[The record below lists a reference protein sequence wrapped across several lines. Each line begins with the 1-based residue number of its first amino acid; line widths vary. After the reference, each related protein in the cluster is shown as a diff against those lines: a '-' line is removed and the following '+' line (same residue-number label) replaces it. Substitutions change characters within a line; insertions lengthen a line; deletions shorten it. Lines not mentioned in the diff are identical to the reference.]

1 MKLPTNFSIQDLKNS
16 RPVQAVK
23 NFMNRGAVVSFI
35 AKTIATFIIWVGALI
50 PTWLY
55 LLVRWLASPEGFW
68 QELAI
73 LVIAAIVVGWLQ
85 VILAIIAFVLTFA
98 ILVEDI

>member
-16 RPVQAVK
+16 RFMQTVK
-23 NFMNRGAVVSFI
+23 NFFNKGAVASFI
-35 AKTIATFIIWVGALI
+35 AKTIATCIIWVGALI

-55 LLVRWLASPEGFW
+55 LLVRMIAGPEGFW

-73 LVIAAIVVGWLQ
+73 LVICAIVVGWLQ